1 MADLTPED
9 LAVIE
14 ESIPLDHRQEAC
26 ELLGKGDNLLK
37 ILREG
42 LGCRFATRGDKL
54 IIIGSAHRVR
64 GAVSAVNALLSL
76 VRRGTSLTEQEV
88 RYAIRL
94 VEAGEE
100 KSLHRLFGDVLLTAH
115 GGKPVR
121 VRTLGQQEYV
131 GLIRHNDITLA
142 EGPAGSG
149 KTFLA
154 VAMAALALRAH
165 EVSRIVLTR
174 PAVEAGERLGF
185 LPGDFSDKV
194 DPYLRPLY
202 DALAELMGRD
212 VYQKL
217 MAKGIIEIAPLA
229 YMRGRT
235 LSNAFVILDEGQN
248 TTGKQMKMFL
258 TRLGYGSKMV
268 GTGDC
273 AQADLP
279 RGVRSGLAEALTV
292 LRDVRGVGIARLTGA
307 DIVRHDVVS
316 RIVAAYERAEQAEKI
331 SGQNKL
337 NSQL

>member
-1 MADLTPED
+1 MPED

-14 ESIPLDHRQEAC
+14 ESIPLDHRQEAY

-42 LGCRFATRGDKL
+42 LGCRFAVRGEELL
-54 IIIGSAHRVR
+54 ITGSAHQVKS
-64 GAVSAVNALLSL
+64 AVSAVSALLSL
-76 VRRGTSLTEQEV
+76 LRRGTSLTEQEV

-94 VEAGEE
+94 VQAGEE
-100 KSLHRLFGDVLLTAH
+100 KSLRRLFEDVLLTAH

-121 VRTLGQQEYV
+121 VQTLGQREYV
-131 GLIRHNDITLA
+131 DTIRHNDITLA
-142 EGPAGSG
+142 EGAAGSG

-154 VAMAALALRAH
+154 VAMAVLALRAH
-165 EVSRIVLTR
+165 EVNRIVLTR

-202 DALAELMGRD
+202 DTLSELMGHD
-212 VYQKL
+212 VYRKL
-217 MAKGIIEIAPLA
+217 LAKGIIEIAPLA

-235 LSNAFVILDEGQN
+235 LSNAFIILDEGQN
-248 TTGKQMKMFL
+248 TTVRQMKMFL
-258 TRLGYGSKMV
+258 TRLGCGSKMV
-268 GTGDC
+268 VTGDC

-279 RGVRSGLAEALTV
+279 RGVRSGLADALTV
-292 LRDVRGVGIARLTGA
+292 LRGIRGVGIARLTEE

-316 RIVAAYERAEQAEKI
+316 RIVAAYDRAEKNSTREQCF
-331 SGQNKL
+331 GQT
-337 NSQL
+337 

>member
-1 MADLTPED
+1 M
-9 LAVIE
+9 
-14 ESIPLDHRQEAC
+14 
-26 ELLGKGDNLLK
+26 
-37 ILREG
+37 REG
-42 LGCRFATRGDKL
+42 FDCRFVTHGEEL
-54 IIIGSAHRVR
+54 TITGSAHRVR
-64 GAVSAVNALLSL
+64 GAVAAVNALLSL

-100 KSLHRLFGDVLLTAH
+100 ASLLRLFDDVLLTAH
-115 GGKPVR
+115 GGRPVR
-121 VRTLGQQEYV
+121 VRTLGQQEYISI
-131 GLIRHNDITLA
+131 IRHSDITLA

-154 VAMAALALRAH
+154 VAMAVLALRAH
-165 EVSRIVLTR
+165 EVKRIVLTR

-202 DALAELMGRD
+202 DALSELMGHD
-212 VYQKL
+212 AYQKL

-268 GTGDC
+268 VTGDC

-279 RGVRSGLAEALTV
+279 RGVKSGLAEALAV
-292 LRDVRGVGIARLTGA
+292 LQGVPGVGIARLTGE
-307 DIVRHDVVS
+307 DIVRHEVVS
-316 RIVAAYERAEQAEKI
+316 RIVAAYERAERENRTERAE
-331 SGQNKL
+331 
-337 NSQL
+337 